1 MVNPVS
7 EPYWMDNSR
16 ILECTNPDYVGRT
29 IGEIARER
37 TPDSIVTAVYDTS
50 LEVLFDILAEDS
62 HAQWVH
68 FRDLRHDRVM
78 ATFLKHHAA
87 SPCTDGFALSADA
100 KYEDGLFQYGV
111 CPNYFSMFPHYIQE
125 FVREK
130 GALSLEEAV
139 RKATSVP
146 AREVLGLTDRG
157 VIEEGAFADLVVF
170 DYENLRGNDDYS
182 HATRPPEGIAHVL
195 VNGKVAFE
203 HNLHTG
209 LKPGKVLHRT

>member
-1 MVNPVS
+1 M
-7 EPYWMDNSR
+7 
-16 ILECTNPDYVGRT
+16 
-29 IGEIARER
+29 
-37 TPDSIVTAVYDTS
+37 
-50 LEVLFDILAEDS
+50 
-62 HAQWVH
+62 
-68 FRDLRHDRVM
+68 RHDRVL

-130 GALSLEEAV
+130 EIIGLEEAI

-157 VIEEGAFADLVVF
+157 VIEEGAYADLVVF
-170 DYENLRGNDDYS
+170 DYENLRGNDDYK

-203 HNLHTG
+203 SKQHTG
-209 LKPGKVLHRT
+209 LKPGKVLRRA